1 MLIVP
6 WFSIPLLGKRT
17 FKKFFLSSLGIN
29 LLAVVESF
37 IAHEKKLF
45 RFHKRLHPKLLG
57 DIPLIFGPF
66 IVGNLWIFKF
76 TILMCFHLSLSF

>member
-1 MLIVP
+1 MKRYKIYLIGMLIVP

-45 RFHKRLHPKLLG
+45 WFYK
-57 DIPLIFGPF
+57 
-66 IVGNLWIFKF
+66 GNINV
-76 TILMCFHLSLSF
+76 HLSSL